1 MRKRIYL
8 KFVILLFA
16 FLNVCSSKAEVMV
29 VFHESYRHDPAI
41 EAAIDN
47 YIKSAEAKDHKII
60 KVFVPTQTITEL
72 TTSIYINL
80 FSQDVALKDI
90 SGINFYGPV
99 LSEKVTF
106 NSIELSGYSLFRLQN
121 IIYEP
126 QASDDALLVKSDHM
140 FDIVRWVSHQSF
152 KSNKELINHLNKS
165 SKNIAPD
172 NSVNLG
178 IQHLKDLEE
187 NINKCIPYFYEAN
200 KQQRD
205 DIGILYKGYK
215 GLSWLLFYATLSLP
229 QLVEPNLSGFTKTTK
244 NIANLGSLGAASYYM
259 LSFVLNSIGRSLKG
273 DEINAEEFCHKFII
287 PVMNNDGLL
296 KTFQKND
303 QF

>member
-16 FLNVCSSKAEVMV
+16 VLNVCSSKAEVMA
-29 VFHESYRHDPAI
+29 VFHESYRYDPAI
-41 EAAIDN
+41 EVVIDN
-47 YIKSAEAKDHKII
+47 YIKSAEVKGHKII

-72 TTSIYINL
+72 ADSIHINL
-80 FSQDVALKDI
+80 LSQDVALKDI

-99 LSEKVTF
+99 LSEKVTV
-106 NSIELSGYSLFRLQN
+106 NSTELSGYSLFRLQN

-126 QASDDALLVKSDHM
+126 QASDDVLLVKSDHM

-187 NINKCIPYFYEAN
+187 NIYKCIPYFYGAYI
-200 KQQRD
+200 QQRD
-205 DIGILYKGYK
+205 DIRILYK

-229 QLVEPNLSGFTKTTK
+229 QLVEPNLSGFTKTAK
-244 NIANLGSLGAASYYM
+244 DIARLCSLGAMSYYM
-259 LSFVLNSIGRSLKG
+259 LSFVPTYTDRLLKG
-273 DEINAEEFCHKFII
+273 NEINAEEFCRKFII

>member
-1 MRKRIYL
+1 MRKRIHL
-8 KFVILLFA
+8 KFVVLLFA
-16 FLNVCSSKAEVMV
+16 VLNVCSSKAEVMA

-41 EAAIDN
+41 EVAIDN
-47 YIKSAEAKDHKII
+47 YIKSAEAKGHKII

-72 TTSIYINL
+72 TDSIYINL
-80 FSQDVALKDI
+80 VSQDVALKDI
-90 SGINFYGPV
+90 SGINFYGPL

-106 NSIELSGYSLFRLQN
+106 NSTELSGYSLFRLQN

-187 NINKCIPYFYEAN
+187 NIYKCIPYFYETN

-205 DIGILYKGYK
+205 DIGLLYK
-215 GLSWLLFYATLSLP
+215 GLSLLLFYAALSLP
-229 QLVEPNLSGFTKTTK
+229 QHVEPNLSGFTKTAK
-244 NIANLGSLGAASYYM
+244 DIARLGSLGAMIYYFP
-259 LSFVLNSIGRSLKG
+259 SFLLTKAVRLLKG
-273 DEINAEEFCHKFII
+273 DEINAKEFCQKFII